1 MGVTGIVA
9 PMPFCDATRT
19 ARRSSL
25 GRLLALGALAG
36 LIAGSAG
43 CRREPA
49 PAPASAAPAAAAVPD
64 PLVTIAASV
73 EPAVAAPGGRVTV
86 FWRLRP
92 AEGWHLYWPGRNDSG
107 FAPRQTLEL
116 PAGWQAGPLQWPAP
130 ERHLSAGDIL
140 DHVYEGELVLLQ
152 ELTAPAGGGAGGG
165 QRLRAAWE
173 WLACRDS
180 CVPGRDSLAVD
191 LAVAPGAAAAAVSPA
206 LAAAQARLPR
216 PLPAGIVNVAWDG
229 PVLHVDPL
237 PEAAATGLVFM
248 PDADCGELAD
258 LLREGEG
265 PRLALRL
272 LPADGRLGP
281 VKGLLLVRDASGG
294 ARAFSLY
301 VPAVPWSGTNPGT
314 GS

>member
-1 MGVTGIVA
+1 
-9 PMPFCDATRT
+9 MPFFDTSRT
-19 ARRSSL
+19 ARRSL
-25 GRLLALGALAG
+25 VGRLLAAGALVGIVAG
-36 LIAGSAG
+36 GGG
-43 CRREPA
+43 CRREPDRA
-49 PAPASAAPAAAAVPD
+49 PLPAASTTAAVPA

-73 EPAVAAPGGRVTV
+73 EPAVTLPGGRVTV
-86 FWRLRP
+86 LWRLRP

-107 FAPRQTLEL
+107 FAPRQKLEL
-116 PAGWQAGPLQWPAP
+116 PAGWRAGPLQWPAP
-130 ERHLSAGDIL
+130 ARHLSAGDIL

-152 ELTAPAGGGAGGG
+152 ELAAPAGASAGGAV
-165 QRLRAAWE
+165 RLRAQWE

-229 PVLHVDPL
+229 PVLRVDPL

-248 PDADCGELAD
+248 PDADCGELVD

-281 VKGLLLVRDASGG
+281 VKGLLLVRDAAGG
-294 ARAFSLY
+294 ARAFQLE
-301 VPAVPWSGTNPGT
+301 VPAVPWTGTNPG
-314 GS
+314 SRP